1 MKIGIIGTGAY
12 GLSLAI
18 AFSENNCDIT
28 MWTKND
34 KEYEELKNDRTNEKK
49 LPGIIMPKDIK
60 YTTNMGVAVKD
71 KQIIV
76 IAVPATFVD
85 DVSKELNKYITK
97 DQHICIATKGIENDT
112 CLFIEDV
119 IRKYIKTS
127 KIAVISGP
135 SFAVD
140 LARKAPIGLA
150 LGSTNRTT
158 KALIKKAISN
168 SYLKNI
174 SLKISNTFSQS
185 PFAIPQPYL

>member
-112 CLFIEDV
+112 CLFIEN
-119 IRKYIKTS
+119 T
-127 KIAVISGP
+127 
-135 SFAVD
+135 
-140 LARKAPIGLA
+140 
-150 LGSTNRTT
+150 
-158 KALIKKAISN
+158 
-168 SYLKNI
+168 LKQV
-174 SLKISNTFSQS
+174 K
-185 PFAIPQPYL
+185 